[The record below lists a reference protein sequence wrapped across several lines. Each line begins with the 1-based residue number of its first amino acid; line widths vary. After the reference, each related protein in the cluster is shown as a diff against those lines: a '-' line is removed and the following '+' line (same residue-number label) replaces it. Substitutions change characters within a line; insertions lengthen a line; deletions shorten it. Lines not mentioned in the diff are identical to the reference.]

1 MMIAKNNPSVVR
13 SWCLYDWANS
23 VYSLTITTAIFPLY
37 YMGVT
42 KNEAAGNMVDFF
54 GFHIDRSVLFSWAVS
69 IVFLMAACVSP
80 ILSAMADATG
90 RKKMFMRISCY
101 VGSLSCASLVAFDE
115 ANVTFGI
122 CAFVL
127 AGIGYST
134 SIVFYNSY
142 LPEIATEE
150 NFDAYSA
157 KGFSLGYIGSVLLLI
172 VNLVVIMN
180 ADSMG
185 ITTGE
190 ASRLA
195 FLSVGIWWFF
205 FANISFRGLPD
216 VPPKKMQGSLM
227 QNSFGTLASVFKII
241 KGLPLLWYFLIG
253 FFFYN
258 MGVQT
263 VMYLAPIFAVEV
275 IQVEDSQLIM
285 TILIIQLVAIA
296 GAYVLNRVSSKI
308 GNSKALLV
316 GIVIWIVICVSGY
329 VVQKGIGFFTL
340 AAAIGF
346 VMGGIQSLSRA
357 TFSKLIPIDA
367 EEHASYFSF
376 YDVMDKMSIV
386 LGTFSYGLIKDI
398 TGDMRNS
405 VVALGLFF
413 LISII
418 FIYKIP
424 SKTIYNTKISS

>member
-1 MMIAKNNPSVVR
+1 
-13 SWCLYDWANS
+13 
-23 VYSLTITTAIFPLY
+23 
-37 YMGVT
+37 MGVT
-42 KNEAAGNMVDFF
+42 KNDATGNMVDFF
-54 GFHIDRSVLFSWAVS
+54 GFAIHHSVLFSWAVS
-69 IVFLMAACVSP
+69 MVFLVAAFVSP
-80 ILSAMADATG
+80 LLSSMADATG

-101 VGSLSCASLVAFDE
+101 IGSMSCAALYFFDE
-115 ANVTFGI
+115 ASVTFGI
-122 CAFVL
+122 CAFVV

-150 NFDAYSA
+150 KFDSYSA

-180 ADSMG
+180 ADAMG
-185 ITTGE
+185 ITSGE
-190 ASRLA
+190 ASRWS
-195 FLSVGIWWFF
+195 FLSVGIWWFL
-205 FANISFRGLPD
+205 FATISFKGLPD
-216 VPPKKMQGSLM
+216 VPPKKMQGSIL
-227 QNSFGTLASVFKII
+227 QNSFGTLAAVFNII

-275 IQVEDSQLIM
+275 IQVEDSQLIL

-296 GAYVLNRVSSKI
+296 GAFVLNKISSAV

-316 GIVIWIVICVSGY
+316 GIVIWILICISGY

-340 AAAIGF
+340 ASAIGF

-357 TFSKLIPIDA
+357 TFSKLIPIDV

-376 YDVMDKMSIV
+376 YDVIDKLSIV

-405 VVALGLFF
+405 VVALGIFF
-413 LISII
+413 LISIF
-418 FIYKIP
+418 FILKIP
-424 SKTIYNTKISS
+424 SKTVYNTKIQ

>member
-296 GAYVLNRVSSKI
+296 GAYVKNP
-308 GNSKALLV
+308 
-316 GIVIWIVICVSGY
+316 
-329 VVQKGIGFFTL
+329 
-340 AAAIGF
+340 
-346 VMGGIQSLSRA
+346 
-357 TFSKLIPIDA
+357 IP
-367 EEHASYFSF
+367 F
-376 YDVMDKMSIV
+376 
-386 LGTFSYGLIKDI
+386 
-398 TGDMRNS
+398 
-405 VVALGLFF
+405 
-413 LISII
+413 
-418 FIYKIP
+418 
-424 SKTIYNTKISS
+424 

>member
-1 MMIAKNNPSVVR
+1 MNIEKNKPSVIR

-42 KNEAAGNMVDFF
+42 KNEAAGNLVDFF
-54 GFHIDRSVLFSWAVS
+54 GYTMDRSVLFSWAVS
-69 IVFLMAACVSP
+69 MVFFMAACVSP
-80 ILSAMADATG
+80 ILSSMADATG

-101 VGSLSCASLVAFDE
+101 IGSLSCAALFFFDE
-115 ANVTFGI
+115 ASVTFGI

-150 NFDAYSA
+150 NFDSYSA
-157 KGFSLGYIGSVLLLI
+157 RGFSLGYIGSVLLLI

-180 ADSMG
+180 AEAIG

-190 ASRLA
+190 ASRIA
-195 FLSVGIWWFF
+195 FLSVGIWWFL
-205 FANISFRGLPD
+205 FATISFRGLPD
-216 VPPKKMQGSLM
+216 VPPKKMQGSLI

-241 KGLPLLWYFLIG
+241 QRLPLLWYFLIG

-275 IQVEDSQLIM
+275 IQVEDSQLIL

-296 GAYVLNRVSSKI
+296 GAYVLNRISSAI

-316 GIVIWIVICVSGY
+316 GIVIWILICISGY
-329 VVQKGIGFFTL
+329 VVQKGVGFFTL

-357 TFSKLIPIDA
+357 TFSKLIPINAD
-367 EEHASYFSF
+367 EHASYFSF

-405 VVALGLFF
+405 VVALGVFF
-413 LISII
+413 LISIF

-424 SKTIYNTKISS
+424 SKTIYNTEI